1 MGFEYPVAV
10 GLGHRRQGTAT
21 RIRAVPPRNIP
32 LHMQDAARRGGTF
45 AICCCCCARRRAA
58 RVWAGAARSLHAAA
72 ARERR
77 AAGAGHACDA
87 EAEPAWRQQVAS
99 RARPGVRC
107 ARRARG
113 PPTRPSPAPWWWVVV
128 AHALSPDR
136 KRRGGCVRFAAR
148 AGGPTRRDGG
158 WIMDGWMAGSRRVR
172 CGRVGCVASLA
183 SVGAAP
189 LVSLRRLPA
198 SAPSAR
204 PPPAPLRFPPAGR
217 PAGLILRHFTLAPPI
232 FTTHPSKNPSFA
244 CLQSLTW

>member
-99 RARPGVRC
+99 RARPEVRC
-107 ARRARG
+107 ARRAR
-113 PPTRPSPAPWWWVVV
+113 PPPHGRLRLRGGGWWWPMPFRRTESGE
-128 AHALSPDR
+128 ADACAL
-136 KRRGGCVRFAAR
+136 RRGRVVL
-148 AGGPTRRDGG
+148 PEETVDGS
-158 WIMDGWMAGSRRVR
+158 WTDGWPALVACDAVASGALLPWPAWAQLHSFPSAGCQPVRRRPAHRRPLFGSR
-172 CGRVGCVASLA
+172 
-183 SVGAAP
+183 
-189 LVSLRRLPA
+189 
-198 SAPSAR
+198 
-204 PPPAPLRFPPAGR
+204 R